1 MELGAISLEGRWGAE
16 VAIKFAIISLYESVP
31 IVDFDAFI
39 SVSKSVRVMLNIEDI
54 VKLVSVRTRQ
64 YAGEYVAR
72 GGTASLLVKYIF

>member
-1 MELGAISLEGRWGAE
+1 MEKEMLHTEQCI
-16 VAIKFAIISLYESVP
+16 P
-31 IVDFDAFI
+31 DFDAFI

-54 VKLVSVRTRQ
+54 VKLVSVRTRK